1 MLAKMTFDEKASLLG
16 GVGYAKSPYVGATAG
31 VARLGVPPLQL
42 NDAGQGFRTDGQN
55 ESLPGSSTAFP
66 CALAV
71 AATFDEAL
79 AASTAS
85 AMAREFVRK
94 GANGLLA
101 PAVNVLRVPQN
112 GRSFEYLSGEDP
124 ILGAR
129 LVEAT
134 VLAIQEEGIIATPKH
149 FIDNSQEEQR
159 QGVNEVVDGRTQREL
174 YMRPFAA
181 AARAGAA
188 ATMCSYNRINGPWAC
203 ESEATL
209 TGLLRKEAGF
219 VGFVMS
225 DWGGT
230 HSTAAAIKA
239 GMDQEMGEVDFFA
252 PARLK
257 AAIAAGAMS
266 EADVDTAA
274 VRVLTSMYAIGLMD
288 APPRPPGSVH
298 ANVTTPE
305 HAELARNVSAA
316 SLVLLTN
323 ERKALPLRA
332 AQRVA
337 VIGDAAHNAPIV
349 VGGGSGRVQ
358 PPYVAT
364 HLQGIRAAAIAGG
377 VSYTPSGDRDAAA
390 LVAAAADVAVVVVG
404 VNSSEGSDRDSLS
417 LAAEDDAL
425 VEAVIAAQPD
435 TVVVVCAPGPVLM
448 PWTQSAGA
456 VVLQIY
462 GGQEAGN
469 AVADVLY
476 NRYSPTGRL
485 PFTIPRVENERK
497 FTEEQYPGVGG
508 VVHYTEKLAIG
519 YRWYDRTSVATGE
532 GRSAGEDGEA
542 APTSS
547 PQPAFYFGHGL
558 TYTEFSYSDVSTHVP
573 PREYAALVTAS
584 LVNVGSESGCELAQ
598 LYVSWPKGGL
608 GADEPP
614 AQLRGFERI
623 CLKAGQDAVINFEI
637 TLEALQL
644 YDEDKGEWTVPSG
657 EYEAFVAPCAGCLG
671 AAAPVTFSIG
681 TRASVVTRAEGAEAS
696 GGAPCRAGAVAAAQ
710 NAAAVAVM

>member
-1 MLAKMTFDEKASLLG
+1 MAPRRRARRGAATLGALGALAALGGAPGALGALGAASPPGPAGRARAMLAKMTFDEKASLLG

-323 ERKALPLRA
+323 ERKTLPLRA

-519 YRWYDRTSVATGE
+519 YR
-532 GRSAGEDGEA
+532 
-542 APTSS
+542 
-547 PQPAFYFGHGL
+547 
-558 TYTEFSYSDVSTHVP
+558 
-573 PREYAALVTAS
+573 
-584 LVNVGSESGCELAQ
+584 
-598 LYVSWPKGGL
+598 
-608 GADEPP
+608 
-614 AQLRGFERI
+614 
-623 CLKAGQDAVINFEI
+623 
-637 TLEALQL
+637 
-644 YDEDKGEWTVPSG
+644 
-657 EYEAFVAPCAGCLG
+657 
-671 AAAPVTFSIG
+671 
-681 TRASVVTRAEGAEAS
+681 
-696 GGAPCRAGAVAAAQ
+696 
-710 NAAAVAVM
+710 